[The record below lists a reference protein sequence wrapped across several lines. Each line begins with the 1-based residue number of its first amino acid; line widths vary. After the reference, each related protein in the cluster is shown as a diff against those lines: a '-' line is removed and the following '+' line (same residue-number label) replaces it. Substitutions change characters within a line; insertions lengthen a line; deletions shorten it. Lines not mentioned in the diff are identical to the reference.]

1 MKLPRLFL
9 QIKYACQTHGLAK
22 DVSLART
29 FLLAVAKANSKRN
42 FAKSGKITFI
52 LFYLHFILFL
62 KTSTEFGSPLSARFL
77 KGFSAYEALLFA
89 HLTLN
94 CMSGK
99 EHLCIFGSSDE
110 TSPHT
115 NCVLQDIEIICKM
128 YGCTMNVC
136 YCKQTQRYTMNSNNF
151 ICRLNFYFNLL

>member
-42 FAKSGKITFI
+42 FAKSCKITFI

-99 EHLCIFGSSDE
+99 EHLCIFGSSD
-110 TSPHT
+110 
-115 NCVLQDIEIICKM
+115 DIEIICKIC
-128 YGCTMNVC
+128 GCTMNVC
-136 YCKQTQRYTMNSNNF
+136 YCKQTQRYTMNINNF

>member
-99 EHLCIFGSSDE
+99 EHLCIFGSSEVYVRDLLKVSAFCICIRFFF
-110 TSPHT
+110 TS
-115 NCVLQDIEIICKM
+115 LLICL
-128 YGCTMNVC
+128 
-136 YCKQTQRYTMNSNNF
+136 
-151 ICRLNFYFNLL
+151 LNQSYD